1 MKDNTRKHN
10 DLLLLA
16 RIESVYSELTKAEK
30 KIADYIKNN
39 PDEIADLSAQ
49 ELGRRT
55 QTGAATVVRF
65 CRDCGFDGLTEM
77 KMSLKREN
85 IALDSVED
93 LDIYPDDSVAIIKQK
108 VLNYHMHCIEQI
120 KADWNEESLE
130 NAVDAIL
137 KANRILISGIGYSK
151 ATSILLYN
159 ALNLQEFNVQRYDDA
174 VDELDYLVRMK
185 KGDVLIG
192 FSYTGRFKATV
203 DLFRLAKERGIVT
216 IAIQGMPG
224 GELASCT
231 DICVRS
237 CVNANEIFFGGRNN
251 VIGDTAMVEILTT
264 ILANKRGTYHKHQ
277 RLLRDALETYR
288 YTKN

>member
-1 MKDNTRKHN
+1 MKQNAKKRN

-16 RIESVYSELTKAEK
+16 RIDSVYEELTKAEK
-30 KIADYIKNN
+30 KIADYIKEN
-39 PDEIADLSAQ
+39 PEEIAELSAQ

-85 IALDSVED
+85 ISLDAVED
-93 LDIYPDDSVAIIKQK
+93 LDIYPEDSVAIIKQK
-108 VLNYHMHCIEQI
+108 VLSYHMHCIEQI
-120 KADWNEESLE
+120 MSDWNEESLE
-130 NAVDAIL
+130 QAVNAIL
-137 KANRILISGIGYSK
+137 KANRILVSGVGYSK

-159 ALNLQEFNVQRYDDA
+159 ALNLQEFNVQRYDDS

-203 DLFRLAKERGIVT
+203 DLFQLAKERGVTT

-224 GELASCT
+224 GALADVS

-237 CVNANEIFFGGRNN
+237 CVNANEVFFGGRNN

-264 ILANKRGTYHKHQ
+264 VLANKRATYHKHQ
-277 RLLRDALETYR
+277 RLLRDALESYR
-288 YTKN
+288 YKKD